1 MECEYFS
8 PMKTVFMILIVVLS
22 TSAGEVLIARGLR
35 QVGEISTLRP
45 SLLLQLGRRLVANSN
60 FLLGLLSMAVS
71 FFAFL
76 AVLSWENLSY
86 TVPATSLSY
95 VISTLGAKFILKE
108 RINRRRWVG
117 TLLVGLGILLI
128 SLP

>member
-1 MECEYFS
+1 
-8 PMKTVFMILIVVLS
+8 MKTAFMILIIVLS
-22 TSAGEVLIARGLR
+22 TSTGEVLIARGLR
-35 QVGEISTLRP
+35 QIGEISTLNP
-45 SLLLQLGRRLVANSN
+45 W
-60 FLLGLLSMAVS
+60 FLLRLSARVLMNPNVFLGVLSMAIS

-76 AVLSWENLSY
+76 TVLSWENLSY

-108 RINRRRWVG
+108 HINAHRWVG
-117 TLLVGLGILLI
+117 TLLVGVGILLI

>member
-1 MECEYFS
+1 
-8 PMKTVFMILIVVLS
+8 MKTAFMILIIVLS
-22 TSAGEVLIARGLR
+22 TSTGEVLIARGLR
-35 QVGEISTLRP
+35 QIGEISTLNP
-45 SLLLQLGRRLVANSN
+45 W
-60 FLLGLLSMAVS
+60 FLLRLSARLLMNPNVFLGVLSMAIS

-76 AVLSWENLSY
+76 TVLSWENLSY

-108 RINRRRWVG
+108 HINAHRWVG
-117 TLLVGLGILLI
+117 TLLVGVGILLI

>member
-1 MECEYFS
+1 
-8 PMKTVFMILIVVLS
+8 MILIVVLS

-35 QVGEISTLRP
+35 QVGEISTLKPGR
-45 SLLLQLGRRLVANSN
+45 LLRLGRRVLMNPN

-76 AVLSWENLSY
+76 TVLSWENLSY

-95 VISTLGAKFILKE
+95 VVSTLGAKFILKE
-108 RINRRRWVG
+108 RINLRRWIG
-117 TLLVGLGILLI
+117 TFLVCLGILLI
-128 SLP
+128 SVP

>member
-1 MECEYFS
+1 
-8 PMKTVFMILIVVLS
+8 MKTALMIGIIVLS
-22 TSAGEVLIARGLR
+22 TSAGEVFIARGLR
-35 QVGEISTLRP
+35 QIGEISTLRP
-45 SLLLQLGRRLVANSN
+45 SLLFRLGQQVVMNPN
-60 FLLGLLSMAVS
+60 FLLGVCSMAVS

-76 AVLSWENLSY
+76 TVLSWEKMSY

-95 VISTLGAKFILKE
+95 VVSTLGAKFVLKE
-108 RINRRRWVG
+108 TINLRRWVG

>member
-1 MECEYFS
+1 
-8 PMKTVFMILIVVLS
+8 MKTAFMILIVVLS

-35 QVGEISTLRP
+35 QVGEISTLKPGR
-45 SLLLQLGRRLVANSN
+45 LLRLGRQVLRNPN

-71 FFAFL
+71 FFTFL
-76 AVLSWENLSY
+76 TVLSWENLSY

-95 VISTLGAKFILKE
+95 VVSTLGAKFVLRE
-108 RINRRRWVG
+108 RINLGRWIG
-117 TLLVGLGILLI
+117 TLLVCLGILLI

>member
-1 MECEYFS
+1 
-8 PMKTVFMILIVVLS
+8 MKTAFMILIVVLS

-35 QVGEISTLRP
+35 QVGEISTLKPGR
-45 SLLLQLGRRLVANSN
+45 LLRLGQQVLMNPN

-76 AVLSWENLSY
+76 TVLSWENLSY

-95 VISTLGAKFILKE
+95 VVSTLGAKFVLRE
-108 RINRRRWVG
+108 RINLGRWIG
-117 TLLVGLGILLI
+117 TLLVCLGILLI

>member
-1 MECEYFS
+1 
-8 PMKTVFMILIVVLS
+8 MKTALVILIVVLS

-35 QVGEISTLRP
+35 QVGEISTLKPGR
-45 SLLLQLGRRLVANSN
+45 LLRLGRRVLMNPN

-76 AVLSWENLSY
+76 TVLSWENLSY

-95 VISTLGAKFILKE
+95 VVSTLGAKFVLRE
-108 RINRRRWVG
+108 RINLGRWIG
-117 TLLVGLGILLI
+117 TLLVCLGILLI

>member
-1 MECEYFS
+1 
-8 PMKTVFMILIVVLS
+8 MKTAFMILIIVLS

-35 QVGEISTLRP
+35 QIGEISTLRP
-45 SLLLQLGRRLVANSN
+45 SLLLRLGRQVVVNPS
-60 FLLGLLSMAVS
+60 FLTGLFSMAVS

-76 AVLSWENLSY
+76 AVLSWENMSY

-95 VISTLGAKFILKE
+95 VVSTLGAKFVLKE
-108 RINRRRWVG
+108 AINLRRWVG